1 MSPNRL
7 DTQRA
12 ERFSALYDDAY
23 VDVLRFVARR
33 TSLDAAEDV
42 AHEVF
47 LTAWRR
53 FDAVPD
59 LRDEARAWLFGT
71 ARNCLL
77 REWRESGKRQE
88 LGVRIADVEQARP
101 LSDEARVSDTRLDLA
116 TAWNRLEASHQE
128 VLSLAIWEQLPSS
141 LAGTVLGISAQSYRV
156 RLHRARAALRQHL
169 DEPTP
174 PPHSPSTVTEHQA

>member
-7 DTQRA
+7 ESQRA

-23 VDVLRFVARR
+23 VDVLRFIARR
-33 TSLDAAEDV
+33 ASLDAAEDI

-53 FDAVPD
+53 FDDVPSV
-59 LRDEARAWLFGT
+59 RDEARAWLFGT

-77 REWRESGKRQE
+77 REWRDSGKRTA
-88 LGVRIADVEQARP
+88 LGVRIADAEEAQL
-101 LSDEARVSDTRLDLA
+101 LSDEARTADTRLDLA
-116 TAWNRLEASHQE
+116 AAWKRLEPAHQE

-141 LAGTVLGISAQSYRV
+141 LAGTVLGISPQSYRV

-169 DEPTP
+169 DDPTP
-174 PPHSPSTVTEHQA
+174 QPHSPSTVTEHQP

>member
-7 DTQRA
+7 EPNRT

-23 VDVLRFVARR
+23 TDVLRFITRR
-33 TSLDAAEDV
+33 TAPDAAEDV
-42 AHEVF
+42 THEVF

-53 FDAVPD
+53 LDTVPM

-77 REWRESGKRQE
+77 REWREHGKRDE
-88 LGVRIADVEQARP
+88 LGVRIADATQTAP
-101 LSDEARVSDTRLDLA
+101 LRDEASHTDARLDL
-116 TAWNRLEASHQE
+116 TAAWKRLEPGHQE

-141 LAGTVLGISAQSYRV
+141 LAGTVLGISPQSYRV

-174 PPHSPSTVTEHQA
+174 QTPSTLTEHQA

>member
-7 DTQRA
+7 ENQRA
-12 ERFSALYDDAY
+12 ERFSALYDDSY
-23 VDVLRFVARR
+23 VDVLRFLARR
-33 TSLDAAEDV
+33 TSLNAAEDV

-53 FDAVPD
+53 LDDVPM

-77 REWRESGKRQE
+77 REWREAGKRNE
-88 LGVRIADVEQARP
+88 LSVRIADAASTLR
-101 LSDEARVSDTRLDLA
+101 LSDEAQTADARLDLA
-116 TAWNRLEASHQE
+116 SAWSRLDPSHQE

-156 RLHRARAALRQHL
+156 RLHRARSALRQHL

-174 PPHSPSTVTEHQA
+174 PQHSPSTVTEHQA

>member
-7 DTQRA
+7 ENQRA
-12 ERFSALYDDAY
+12 ERFSALYDDSY
-23 VDVLRFVARR
+23 VDVLRFLARR
-33 TSLDAAEDV
+33 TTLDAAEDV

-53 FDAVPD
+53 LDDVPT

-77 REWRESGKRQE
+77 REWRESGKRHE
-88 LGVRIADVEQARP
+88 LGVRIADAEQSRP
-101 LSDEARVSDTRLDLA
+101 LSDEARTADTRLDLA
-116 TAWNRLEASHQE
+116 TAWKRLDPAHQE

-156 RLHRARAALRQHL
+156 RLHRARAALRHHL

-174 PPHSPSTVTEHQA
+174 PSHSPSTVTEHQA